1 MRSLRHPGRRGA
13 AALAALAAALV
24 LSLILIARPI
34 DSSFTPTVR
43 SDPIADLLG
52 WLPATDDSRRAFAAW
67 TAQPG
72 APLDLTD
79 SIDRLTLTPAPIAL
93 GRSAEWQ
100 WTTGISA
107 SQVAG
112 WASAPGAGVTVL
124 AGDLDASEI
133 NSRLDRAGY
142 EKRTYRSV
150 SVWVRP
156 NQVGRSVL
164 IEGDDQ
170 RSLNAIAVVDG
181 HAVIGWS
188 EDAVRRALE
197 AAAGVRASLA
207 TEPVA
212 AAVNVTPDLS
222 GIMVVDQRDFAID
235 CGVGR
240 GWLKS
245 DFDAPSGRV
254 VAVLYHLREEGTPV
268 TSIWAEYADDIAAE
282 AILPT
287 IADDWQTGFANQI
300 GLGGRVSDIATVQS
314 VRRIDAYVVADLAA
328 GRENGWVRSGI
339 RYLVALCEQ
348 SSLLIPRE
356 SPQRATPVASPSP
369 MEAP

>member
-13 AALAALAAALV
+13 AALAVLAAALV
-24 LSLILIARPI
+24 LSLVLIARPT

-43 SDPIADLLG
+43 ADPVADLLG
-52 WLPATDDSRRAFAAW
+52 WLPATDDSRRAYAAW
-67 TAQPG
+67 TVQSG

-79 SIDRLTLTPAPIAL
+79 SIDRLTLSPTPLAL

-100 WTTGISA
+100 RTTGISA
-107 SQVAG
+107 SQVSG
-112 WASAPGAGVTVL
+112 WASAPGEGVTVL
-124 AGDLDASEI
+124 AGDLDATDI
-133 NSRLDRAGY
+133 GARLAQAGY
-142 EKRTYRSV
+142 EKHAYQSV
-150 SVWVRP
+150 PVWVSAEP
-156 NQVGRSVL
+156 LTRSRL
-164 IEGDDQ
+164 IEGDDL
-170 RSLNAIAVVDG
+170 RAMNAIAVVDG
-181 HAVIGWS
+181 HVVIGWS
-188 EDAVRRALE
+188 EEAVHRALE

-212 AAVNVTPDLS
+212 ASINVTTDLS
-222 GIMVVDQRDFAID
+222 GLIVLDQRDFAID

-245 DFDAPSGRV
+245 DFAEPSGRV
-254 VAVLYHLREEGTPV
+254 IAILYHLDGSGAPV
-268 TSIWAEYADDIAAE
+268 TSVWAEFADDIAAE
-282 AILPT
+282 GILPT